1 MDTKQALLC
10 SLTQADFVV
19 DAYLKDLTTEELL
32 VRPVPGANHI
42 AWQLGHL
49 ISSERFFLEKIAP
62 GTIAPLP
69 SGFDAAHTKETAA
82 SDDPQAF
89 LTKEEYLQIRQQVRG
104 ETLRLLAEMTPE
116 DLDRPVQKMPPVVK
130 VHGDLFQF
138 MAMHWLMHT
147 GQWAITR
154 RKIGRPPLF

>member
-1 MDTKQALLC
+1 MDTKQAILS

-19 DAYLKDLTTEELL
+19 DAYLKDLTTAELL

-49 ISSERFFLEKIAP
+49 ISSERYFLEKLAP
-62 GTIAPLP
+62 GTIAALP
-69 SGFDAAHTKETAA
+69 PGFDAAHNKETAA

-89 LTKEEYLQIRQQVRG
+89 LSKEEYVQLSKQMRG
-104 ETLRLLAEMTPE
+104 ETLRLLAAMTPE

-130 VHGDLFQF
+130 VNGDVFLFVG
-138 MAMHWLMHT
+138 MHWLMHT